1 MVIAEDLFRAALH
14 LTAPWHIS
22 SINFIEGERKL
33 DIWVDF
39 PKGSR
44 FPCPECNHLDCEVHD
59 TTTRTWRHLDFFEH
73 QTFLHGR
80 IPRINC
86 PNCGVRQAK
95 VPWARERSGFTLL
108 MEALIIFFAQ
118 TMQISQISEKL
129 HIKDK
134 RIWRVVSHYVEE
146 ALIKADLSDI
156 TSIGVDETSRRK
168 GHEYIT
174 VFADINSGRVIFVC
188 KGKDASTLSAFSKE
202 LKGHNG
208 SPEQIKDICC
218 DMSPAFI
225 KGISDEFP
233 LSSVIF
239 DKFHIIKLVN
249 EAVDEV
255 RRLEQLMNQILKNT
269 RYIWLKNPSSLT
281 KQQLKELGGL
291 KDLNLRTVRAYNI
304 KLALQEFWKFEDRET
319 AEAYFKKWYF
329 WATHSKLPAIV
340 KAAKTL
346 KNHWD
351 GIISYFDNRYS
362 NGLLEGLNSMIQSL
376 KANARGYRN
385 DENFMTMIYL
395 RQGQLKLDLP
405 T

>member
-14 LTAPWHIS
+14 LTAPWYIS
-22 SINFIEGERKL
+22 SINFAEGERKL

-44 FPCPECNHLDCEVHD
+44 FPCPECNNLDCEVHD

-80 IPRINC
+80 IPRIIC

-108 MEALIIFFAQ
+108 MEALMVFFAQ

-134 RIWRVVSHYVEE
+134 RIWRVVAHYVED
-146 ALIKADLSDI
+146 ALKKADFSNI
-156 TSIGVDETSRRK
+156 SSVGVDETSRRK

-174 VFADINSGRVIFVC
+174 VFADIHTGRIIFIC
-188 KGKDASTLSAFSKE
+188 KGKDATTLASFSDALKE
-202 LKGHNG
+202 HNG
-208 SPEQIKDICC
+208 IPEQIKDICC

-225 KGISDEFP
+225 KGIGEQFP
-233 LSSVIF
+233 LASIIF

-255 RRLEQLMNQILKNT
+255 RRVEQQLNRVLKNT

-281 KQQLKELGGL
+281 KKQLTELGGL
-291 KDLNLRTVRAYNI
+291 KDMNLKTVRAYNI
-304 KLALQEFWKFEDRET
+304 KLSLQEFWKFEDREA
-319 AEAYFKKWYF
+319 AEAYFKKWYY

-340 KAAKTL
+340 KAAKNL
-346 KNHWD
+346 KKHWD
-351 GIISYFDNRYS
+351 GIISYFDNRFS

>member
-14 LTAPWHIS
+14 LTAPWYIS
-22 SINFIEGERKL
+22 SINFTEGERKL

-86 PNCGVRQAK
+86 PNCGVRQVK

-108 MEALIIFFAQ
+108 MEALIVFFAQ

-146 ALIKADLSDI
+146 ALVKADLSNI
-156 TSIGVDETSRRK
+156 TSIGLDETSRRK

-174 VFADINSGRVIFVC
+174 VFADINSGRVIFIC
-188 KGKDASTLSAFSKE
+188 KGKDASTLSVFSKE
-202 LKGHNG
+202 LKDHNG

-225 KGISDEFP
+225 KGITDEFP

-255 RRLEQLMNQILKNT
+255 RRLEQLMNRILKNT

-281 KQQLKELGGL
+281 KKQLKELGGL
-291 KDLNLRTVRAYNI
+291 KDLNLRTVRAYNL

-319 AEAYFKKWYF
+319 AEAYFKKWYY

-395 RQGQLKLDLP
+395 RQGQLKLNLP